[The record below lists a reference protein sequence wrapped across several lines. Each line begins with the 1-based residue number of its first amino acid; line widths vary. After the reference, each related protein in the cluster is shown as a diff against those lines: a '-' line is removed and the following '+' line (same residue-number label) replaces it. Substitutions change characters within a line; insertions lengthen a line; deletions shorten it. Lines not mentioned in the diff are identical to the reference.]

1 MTVSMT
7 TFRTIA
13 LFFLFPFALF
23 AQEPTD
29 SIVPTKKNF
38 PQFQFKGLFQARY
51 SSGLTKGVDLNGLHH
66 SEGEVTRNSFEV
78 KRMRVQVKTI
88 IGDRTEVVALVNLA
102 EFKSDP
108 KNKVLENAYI
118 KYSFSKAVSFTLGQF
133 RPWFGI
139 EETYPVDIIRSM
151 DFSNQYY
158 EFGKLG
164 WTSFQT
170 GISMTGTFEAESIPI
185 SYAVSVMNGNGRNQV
200 MDSDNGKHY
209 SSRIVLGLSKKYN
222 INFGINGGIGEVNN
236 QQVHAYGFDLTA
248 DYKFSERLILET
260 QFVAKQAINHNSYFE
275 IPEIERKNSLSD
287 YQLRGFH
294 VLPNLRYEIK
304 YKKLSAIE
312 FSCRYEYIDTDYK
325 LNSNPRQTI
334 LPMFGLEFLKDYG
347 ARIQLGLQIDIYKH
361 HIINSKTHDNNLLV
375 LQVQSRL

>member
-1 MTVSMT
+1 MT
-7 TFRTIA
+7 TFRKIA
-13 LFFLFPFALF
+13 LLFLLPSALI
-23 AQEPTD
+23 AQAQTD
-29 SIVPTKKNF
+29 SIAPVKKNY

-51 SSGLTKGVDLNGLHH
+51 SSGLSEGVDLNGLHH

-78 KRMRVQVKTI
+78 KRMRVQVRTI

-170 GISMTGTFEAESIPI
+170 GISMTGTLNTSYFPVT
-185 SYAVSVMNGNGRNQV
+185 YAVSVMNGNGRNQI

-209 SSRIVLGLSKKYN
+209 SSRVVLGLSEKYN
-222 INFGINGGIGEVNN
+222 INFGINGGIGEVNKK
-236 QQVHAYGFDLTA
+236 QVHAYGFDLTA
-248 DYKFSERLILET
+248 DYKFSERLILES
-260 QFVAKQAINHNSYFE
+260 QFVAKQAINQNIYFA
-275 IPEIERKNSLSD
+275 IPEVERKNALSD

-312 FSCRYEYIDTDYK
+312 FSCRYEYIDTNYK
-325 LNSNPRQTI
+325 VNSNSRQTI

-347 ARIQLGLQIDIYKH
+347 ARIQLGMQIDIYKH
-361 HIINSKTHDNNLLV
+361 NIPNSTTYDNNLLV